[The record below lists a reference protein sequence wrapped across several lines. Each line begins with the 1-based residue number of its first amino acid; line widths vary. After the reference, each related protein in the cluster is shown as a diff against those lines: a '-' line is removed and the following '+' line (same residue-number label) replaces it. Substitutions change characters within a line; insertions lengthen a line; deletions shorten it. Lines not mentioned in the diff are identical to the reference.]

1 MLEIRKAAVSFDESD
16 LMELERIVTDGDEKE
31 ALRFIKKTIY
41 DRILHSQQG
50 RLKSHL
56 DTTNPV
62 EGFIQ
67 HNKQFSLPVL
77 LYKEK

>member
-16 LMELERIVTDGDEKE
+16 MMKLERIVTDGDEKE
-31 ALRFIKKTIY
+31 ALRFIKNSVYK
-41 DRILHSQQG
+41 RILHSQQG

-56 DTTNPV
+56 DSASPV

-67 HNKQFSLPVL
+67 HNK
-77 LYKEK
+77 